1 MFKFIEKSKNKLIDF
16 YNTFLCVLQNS
27 LTNETNFN
35 IFVIRKQSIPPYS
48 SILLNSDWP
57 PKLTLSLLWLLDDY
71 NEFLWRGGFVGGK
84 SQSYEMK

>member
-57 PKLTLSLLWLLDDY
+57 PKLTLSLLWLLMIIMS
-71 NEFLWRGGFVGGK
+71 FCGGEDLLVVNHRA
-84 SQSYEMK
+84 MK